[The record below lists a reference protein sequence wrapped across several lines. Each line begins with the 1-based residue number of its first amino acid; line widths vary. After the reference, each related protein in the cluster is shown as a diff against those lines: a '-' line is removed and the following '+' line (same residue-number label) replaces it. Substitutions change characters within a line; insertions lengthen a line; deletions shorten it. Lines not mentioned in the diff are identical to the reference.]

1 MIQSV
6 FSVLAFVMVLTSG
19 VFFYY
24 YQWEKPKFQKMV
36 FSSWFYYQLV
46 CVIIIAST
54 LYLGADYFK
63 SYFIITESNEDEIK
77 TAIGLTGLLF
87 IPYIFNNTNL
97 TYYRI
102 DRKAKS
108 AVSIVFI
115 EAIFMSTIVIVG
127 LHYYDFGIVEVILG
141 QVVARSIVAIL
152 FMKTAKNYINIMYFS
167 WKVFKR
173 IFLFSWPFII
183 ISTFLWISM
192 YIDKFLGVDYLPKE
206 DISLLALAT
215 QLSLPI
221 VVLADMI
228 RMAIAPFIMSIMKD
242 KDAKQ
247 SYQQVFDLSVFSA
260 LIVLIGIIVG
270 TPILT
275 MLMGDS
281 AFDPIIKVIPFIGLA
296 SIFSLVANQFMISF
310 SLAKKNVYVM
320 LPVIISGALVVLIN
334 VLFMKEYGFV
344 VSGISQVVS
353 AFILA
358 VILFIYG
365 KRLTDLSIK
374 LGRSAL
380 LLLVIFGFIGLVYFD
395 MEAILKGNLIVLI
408 IGGVCSA
415 ILLSA
420 IYFIT
425 YKKSKLQVD

>member
-1 MIQSV
+1 
-6 FSVLAFVMVLTSG
+6 
-19 VFFYY
+19 
-24 YQWEKPKFQKMV
+24 
-36 FSSWFYYQLV
+36 
-46 CVIIIAST
+46 
-54 LYLGADYFK
+54 
-63 SYFIITESNEDEIK
+63 
-77 TAIGLTGLLF
+77 
-87 IPYIFNNTNL
+87 
-97 TYYRI
+97 
-102 DRKAKS
+102 
-108 AVSIVFI
+108 
-115 EAIFMSTIVIVG
+115 
-127 LHYYDFGIVEVILG
+127 
-141 QVVARSIVAIL
+141 
-152 FMKTAKNYINIMYFS
+152 
-167 WKVFKR
+167 
-173 IFLFSWPFII
+173 
-183 ISTFLWISM
+183 M